1 MASIVRALSMTFVLA
16 TSGLVVAGCAGDGSG
31 NIFSTGSLGTSG
43 TSAAAESKID
53 PACTTL
59 SAQIDTLK
67 GVADKVAQAAVKKYK
82 MTTADLAKADQLN
95 KANADFQAKCSSLTP
110 KSAMAV
116 SAPGR
121 STSTQ

>member
-1 MASIVRALSMTFVLA
+1 MTFVLA
-16 TSGLVVAGCAGDGSG
+16 ASGLVVTGCAGDGSG
-31 NIFSTGSLGTSG
+31 NIFSTGSVGTSG
-43 TSAAAESKID
+43 TTAAAESKID

-59 SAQIDTLK
+59 SAQIDTLRK
-67 GVADKVAQAAVKKYK
+67 EGVADKVAQAAVKKYK

-95 KANADFQAKCSSLTP
+95 KANADFQAKCSSLSA

-116 SAPGR
+116 SSPGR